1 MRRLACLDGLRGV
14 LAVYVLVSHMA
25 PFSAFPWWMVWLFL
39 HGEAAVDVFFIL
51 SGMVIAGS
59 LESFG
64 WQAKPFLVARA
75 ARLLPVFFIAF
86 PLAVAV
92 QPLPMGLERMPW
104 IDAENTAARMTWSD
118 DWPATWVPEI
128 AAHLAMI
135 HGLFPNFVL
144 PNAWVSFLGAAWSLS
159 TEWQFYFLMAALPA
173 AFVGWRE
180 RLELSRTAIML
191 LSLAA
196 AAWVWTSWMP
206 PEWQFSKAFLPN
218 EAQYFALGLASAMLW
233 REPGPRVVGLY
244 ATVLAGALILGVSSG
259 GAGKLA
265 APLVW
270 TACLM
275 AELGGPLPGTGLLRR
290 VLQARLLLW
299 LGAISYPLYLINEPV
314 QKALGVALSTA
325 LPGQAAMFTLL
336 WVPGAILIPI
346 GLGWLLHRTVEVP
359 CQGYRLALTPR
370 VIVG

>member
-25 PFSAFPWWMVWLFL
+25 PFSAFPWWMVRLFL

-64 WQAKPFLVARA
+64 WQAKPFLAARA

-104 IDAENTAARMTWSD
+104 IGPENTAARMTWSD
-118 DWPATWVPEI
+118 DWPLTWAPEI
-128 AAHLAMI
+128 AAHLTMV
-135 HGLFPNFVL
+135 HGLFPHFVL

-159 TEWQFYFLMAALPA
+159 TEWQFYFLMAALSA
-173 AFVGWRE
+173 AFVGWRG
-180 RLELSRTAIML
+180 RLDFSRTAMML
-191 LSLAA
+191 LSAA
-196 AAWVWTSWMP
+196 GAALLWTRWLP
-206 PEWQFSKAFLPN
+206 LEWQFSKAFLPN
-218 EAQYFALGLASAMLW
+218 EAQYFALGLASAGLW
-233 REPGPRVVGLY
+233 REPGRRAVRFY
-244 ATVLAGALILGVSSG
+244 ATTLVGALILCTSSG

-275 AELGGPLPGTGLLRR
+275 AELGGPLPGTGLLSR
-290 VLQARLLLW
+290 VLRARLLLW

-314 QKALGVALSTA
+314 QKALGVALSA
-325 LPGQAAMFTLL
+325 LLPGHATMFTLV

-359 CQGYRLALTPR
+359 CQGYRFAARLRT
-370 VIVG
+370 V